1 VLLGALPDE
10 VGIMNGLT
18 VNEHLQMVK
27 RIYTVSLHTFAV
39 VQWSKL

>member
-27 RIYTVSLHTFAV
+27 RKTTHFRC
-39 VQWSKL
+39 